1 MRKINL
7 IVIALMAVVIGF
19 SSCNRGVTEP
29 DKIGRQAFDI
39 LKNFDSNG
47 RQGFEKNFP
56 TIHDLRDLG
65 RNDKVTTDI
74 EIRNVLTSTPENEW
88 LEQISENYADI
99 KKMGNKHGI
108 NWKNI
113 EYSDFIY
120 EMEYEGGGL
129 KYVEGELVI
138 KHRGETYKIETYSMW
153 NGKKYM
159 ILGIRE
165 YY

>member
-1 MRKINL
+1 MRKIKL
-7 IVIALMAVVIGF
+7 LVIALMAVVIGF

-74 EIRNVLTSTPENEW
+74 EIRNDLTSTPENEW
-88 LEQISENYADI
+88 LEQISDSFNDI
-99 KKMGNKHGI
+99 KKVGNKNNI
-108 NWKNI
+108 NWRNI
-113 EYSDFIY
+113 KFSDFLYKVMY
-120 EMEYEGGGL
+120 EDRI
-129 KYVEGELVI
+129 KYVEGELAI
-138 KHRGETYKIETYSMW
+138 KHGGKEFKFETYSIW
-153 NGKKYM
+153 DGSKYM
-159 ILGIRE
+159 LLQISDF
-165 YY
+165 Y